1 MHDFRGTQLMV
12 GVASQNSEAAQ
23 WGQVKD
29 FVNKYVKDPVL
40 AATTGNLDGTYSA
53 GVLTLTSSLTTLD
66 GITLNTDDRIL
77 VKDQTDTTQN
87 GIYVYTDSTT
97 LTRSEDF
104 KAASIIMNNTTVSV
118 MQGTDN
124 ADTKWVLVSDGVLT
138 VDTSNIIFVKD
149 GSNDNGIKLAKGTIT
164 GDGVKTSFDI
174 AHNFNLTDPYAY
186 KLTLKDSTGNYIYCS
201 DVPTTSNESNSITCT
216 FSTAPELN
224 VTYKAFIVG
233 LE

>member
-29 FVNKYVKDPVL
+29 LVNKYVKEPVL
-40 AATTGNLDGTYSA
+40 ATTTGNLDGTYSS

-87 GIYVYTDSTT
+87 GIYVYTDATT
-97 LTRSEDF
+97 LTRSDDF

-124 ADTKWVLVSDGVLT
+124 ADTKWVIVSDGVLT
-138 VDTSNIIFVKD
+138 VDTSNIIFVKE
-149 GSNDNGIKLAKGTIT
+149 GSNDNGVKIANGTIT
-164 GDGVKTSFDI
+164 GDGVKTSFDLP
-174 AHNFNLTDPYAY
+174 HNFNLTDPYAY
-186 KLTLKDSTGNYIYCS
+186 KLTLKDSAGNYIYCS
-201 DVPTTSNESNSITCT
+201 DTPTTSNEANSITCT

-224 VTYKAFIVG
+224 VTYKAFILG